1 MNIMHKRQKGFALIL
16 VLLIGA
22 LMMVPVLMLLSSV
35 APRRTSVSGEAVSDR
50 MLSLADATVDK
61 ILAQI
66 NTFPSLVSTD
76 TTVQHGFSNI
86 ASWYSDHPV
95 SGETPAYKTVN
106 TVVSKYAITYLVA
119 TLNGGTAY
127 QPLSTMDPQ
136 TPLQAYTDPNKNT
149 YPSGSVIDGSGSLW
163 DIEDN
168 VSTYLYDLT
177 NQEFY
182 AVWSGSGSGTK
193 IASVSHVG
201 ITGDILAP
209 SPIKNLSTGEIRM
222 SGIAAWDSTY
232 ATDNRWIEVDTNTQY
247 EDDGTLGQQSTKFEI
262 RVSAYPVTSSGTQY
276 VARNILA
283 EATLKPLNVVTTGG
297 ASGPYDKALW
307 SGSKLT
313 LNGNTTVAAA
323 DNLTNALAG
332 TYLTG
337 DNKGNIYANGEID
350 AKAGSI
356 EIGGILYTSLPQSS
370 DPKND
375 PISLNQTPSVGG
387 TAYGKQ
393 ESLPAFPIGTE
404 DGVEAAATGTAP
416 NEYFSS
422 SYTASGATL
431 AVNGGSW
438 YIDGNLTLDDTTIN
452 FGSVPLKPGVIWVNG
467 DITFKSGTIIQGQ
480 GKIVANGSI
489 TFQGNNNSLKYAD
502 ADPTSMV
509 AVVALGADSKGVSI
523 DVQGKQ
529 DFMGFFYAPNGNIV
543 KGGTGTVFGSLI
555 AGGSVSFEAGA
566 LTLNGGNVIVYDGRW
581 SDSVIMPAGAL
592 TVESVKFTGSAIY
605 RFSWREVISKPVT
618 QSNIQGLR
626 PTFKFLP

>member
-76 TTVQHGFSNI
+76 TTLQLGFSNI

-106 TVVSKYAITYLVA
+106 TVVSKYAITYLLA

-127 QPLSTMDPQ
+127 QPSSTADPQ
-136 TPLQAYTDPNKNT
+136 TRLQAYTDSNT
-149 YPSGSVIDGSGSLW
+149 YPSGGVTDGSGSLW

-201 ITGDILAP
+201 IADDILAP
-209 SPIKNLSTGEIRM
+209 SPIRNLSTGEIRT
-222 SGIAAWDSTY
+222 GGLAAWDSTY

-247 EDDGTLGQQSTKFEI
+247 EDDGTPGQQSTKFEI

-283 EATLKPLNVVTTGG
+283 EATLKPLNVKTTGG

-323 DNLTNALAG
+323 DNLADALLG

-337 DNKGNIYANGEID
+337 AGVNKGNIYANGEID

-356 EIGGILYTSLPQSS
+356 TIGGILYTSLPQSS
-370 DPKND
+370 DPKKG

-393 ESLPAFPIGTE
+393 ESLPDFPTGTE
-404 DGVEAAATGTAP
+404 SSVKKTAQDGES
-416 NEYFSS
+416 NDKYFSS

-438 YIDGNLTLDDTTIN
+438 YIDGNLTLDGTTIN
-452 FGSVPLKPGVIWVNG
+452 LGSDPLKPGVIWVNG
-467 DITFKSGTIIQGQ
+467 DITFKSGTTIQGQ

-489 TFQGNNNSLKYAD
+489 TFQGNNSSLKYAD
-502 ADPTSMV
+502 STSMV

-523 DVQGKQ
+523 DMQGKQ

-592 TVESVKFTGSAIY
+592 TVESVRFTGSAIY

-618 QSNIQGLR
+618 QSNIQALNPQFVFIR
-626 PTFKFLP
+626 